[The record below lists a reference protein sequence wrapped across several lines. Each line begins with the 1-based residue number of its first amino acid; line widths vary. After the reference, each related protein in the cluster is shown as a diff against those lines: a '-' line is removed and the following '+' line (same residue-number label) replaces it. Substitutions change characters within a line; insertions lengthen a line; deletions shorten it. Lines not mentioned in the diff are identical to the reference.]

1 MHWLLELIL
10 DLIHLIF
17 PWGHRHTDRSF
28 VGESRMDRQ
37 ARIIAWVV
45 ISVIVTGALTF
56 YFITTK

>member
-1 MHWLLELIL
+1 MHWLPELIL

-17 PWGHRHTDRSF
+17 PWGHRHTNCSL

-37 ARIIAWVV
+37 ARLIAWVV